1 MNHNLIIRLKPVWS
15 RSFSIAGVRPDWG
28 VTKISYASIL
38 LLLLLALFSKFIQFF
53 SKHSFS
59 QKLHKSCKAPFWVTL
74 LQQSKIYAQTP
85 LRIQLCQEATNH
97 THKKWLERMRA
108 TFCRQKPA
116 HSSSL
121 NWWPSAVGP
130 AGEKVRKT
138 AVAFLLTPDRL
149 ADWIDSKNWGGIF
162 FTIGSTGTQRRSCR
176 KLGKNFSN
184 FQSISAMVASDHSWF
199 KKNQI

>member
-74 LQQSKIYAQTP
+74 LQQSKISAQTP

-108 TFCRQKPA
+108 TFCRQKPVQFISELMTVDRRA
-116 HSSSL
+116 GWGESEENCCCFPADSGSTCRL
-121 NWWPSAVGP
+121 NWFQELG
-130 AGEKVRKT
+130 RH
-138 AVAFLLTPDRL
+138 FLHYWLYGH
-149 ADWIDSKNWGGIF
+149 SKAN
-162 FTIGSTGTQRRSCR
+162 CR
-176 KLGKNFSN
+176 KLEKNFSN